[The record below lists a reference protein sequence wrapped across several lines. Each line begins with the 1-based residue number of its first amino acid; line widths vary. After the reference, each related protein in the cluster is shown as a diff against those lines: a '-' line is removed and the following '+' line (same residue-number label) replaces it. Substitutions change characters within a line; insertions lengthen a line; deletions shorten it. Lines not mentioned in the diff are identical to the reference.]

1 MMKAVVM
8 DSYGGPEV
16 LRVADLPEPQA
27 AAGQVRVRIKA
38 AGLNPIDAKI
48 RRGEFDAV
56 RDIAF
61 PQQLG
66 NEFAGVVD
74 QVGDGVVGCSV
85 GDEVIGFVDM
95 AAYAERVV
103 VPAESLTGKPAALSW
118 ETAAVVGAVGQTAF
132 NALARLELKAGETV
146 LIHGASGGVGSL
158 AVQFARARGVRVIG
172 TASAGNHDYLRSLGA
187 TPVTYGAGLEQR
199 LREPAP
205 QGVDASLD
213 LTGSEEAIRVSVAVT
228 GDRGRIM
235 TLASPPLAE
244 QYGITMMFGTRSAA
258 TVAQVAE
265 TVARGEATLPV
276 ARRFAMADVAEAHRQ
291 MEAGGHRG
299 KLVLT
304 VG

>member
-1 MMKAVVM
+1 MKTVVM
-8 DSYGGPEV
+8 DSYGDPEV

-27 AAGQVRVRIKA
+27 GAGQVRVRIKA

-56 RDIAF
+56 YDISF

-74 QVGDGVVGCSV
+74 QVGDGVDGFSA

-95 AAYAERVV
+95 AAYAEQVV
-103 VPAESLTGKPAALSW
+103 VPAENLTMKPAALPW
-118 ETAAVVGAVGQTAF
+118 ETAAVVGAVGQAAF

-158 AVQFARARGVRVIG
+158 AVQFARARGVNVIG
-172 TASAGNHDYLRSLGA
+172 TAGEGNHDYLRSLGA
-187 TPVTYGAGLEQR
+187 TPVAYGEGLEQR
-199 LREPAP
+199 VRELAP

-213 LTGSEEAIRVSVAVT
+213 LTGSGEAISVSVAVT
-228 GDRGRIM
+228 GDRSRIV
-235 TLASPPLAE
+235 TLASPPLAQ

-258 TVAQVAE
+258 TVAQVAQA
-265 TVARGEATLPV
+265 VARGEATLPI
-276 ARRFAMADVAEAHRQ
+276 ARRFALAAMAEAHQQ
-291 MEAGGHRG
+291 MEAGGHQG

-304 VG
+304 LD